1 MKITVTFDSMDE
13 MLRFVD
19 VRGQIQTT
27 FTDFT
32 PAEISQIEAQR
43 EAAPVKDPEPAPAP
57 EPTPEPDPEPVK
69 VTEDFR
75 AEVRRAMATLN
86 KQTGENTAKKILQ
99 ERGFASLKDAPLEAL
114 PELMETVRGMV
125 K

>member
-1 MKITVTFDSMDE
+1 MKITVTFDSME
-13 MLRFVD
+13 EFQQHM
-19 VRGQIQTT
+19 TT
-27 FTDFT
+27 CA
-32 PAEISQIEAQR
+32 PARPVTVWPEEQPAPE
-43 EAAPVKDPEPAPAP
+43 PVKDPDPAPAP
-57 EPTPEPDPEPVK
+57 EPEPVK
-69 VTEDFR
+69 ITEDFR
-75 AEVRRAMATLN
+75 AKVRRAMATLN

>member
-1 MKITVTFDSMDE
+1 MKITVQFESLEEFQQHM
-13 MLRFVD
+13 
-19 VRGQIQTT
+19 TT
-27 FTDFT
+27 CA
-32 PAEISQIEAQR
+32 PALPVTVWSEEQPEPKPAP
-43 EAAPVKDPEPAPAP
+43 EPVKDPAPA
-57 EPTPEPDPEPVK
+57 PEPDPEPVK
-69 VTEDFR
+69 ITEDFR

-86 KQTGENTAKKILQ
+86 KQTGENTAKKLLQ

>member
-13 MLRFVD
+13 MLRYVD
-19 VRGQIQTT
+19 MRGQVQTT

-32 PAEISQIEAQR
+32 PAEIQRIENER
-43 EAAPVKDPEPAPAP
+43 KNVPEPAPAP
-57 EPTPEPDPEPVK
+57 AEPDPEPVK
-69 VTEDFR
+69 ITEDFR

>member
-1 MKITVTFDSMDE
+1 MKITVTFDSME
-13 MLRFVD
+13 EFQQHM
-19 VRGQIQTT
+19 TT
-27 FTDFT
+27 CA
-32 PAEISQIEAQR
+32 PAQPVTVWPEEQPAPE
-43 EAAPVKDPEPAPAP
+43 PVKDPEPAPAP
-57 EPTPEPDPEPVK
+57 EPEPEPVK
-69 VTEDFR
+69 ITEDFR

-86 KQTGENTAKKILQ
+86 KQTGENTAKKLLQ

>member
-1 MKITVTFDSMDE
+1 MKITVTFDSMEE
-13 MLRFVD
+13 MLRYVD
-19 VRGQIQTT
+19 VRGQVQTT

-32 PAEISQIEAQR
+32 PAEIGQIEAQR
-43 EAAPVKDPEPAPAP
+43 EERRTDPEPAPAP
-57 EPTPEPDPEPVK
+57 EPVKDPEPVK
-69 VTEDFR
+69 ITEDFR

>member
-1 MKITVTFDSMDE
+1 MKITVTFDSMEE
-13 MLRFVD
+13 MLRYVD
-19 VRGQIQTT
+19 VRGQVQTT

-32 PAEISQIEAQR
+32 PEEIQRIENERKNAP
-43 EAAPVKDPEPAPAP
+43 EPVKDPEPAPAP
-57 EPTPEPDPEPVK
+57 EPEPVK
-69 VTEDFR
+69 ITEDFR

>member
-1 MKITVTFDSMDE
+1 MKITVTFDNVE
-13 MLRFVD
+13 EFLRYVD
-19 VRGQIQTT
+19 IRGRVQTT

-32 PAEISQIEAQR
+32 PEEIQRIENER
-43 EAAPVKDPEPAPAP
+43 KAAPEPDPAPA
-57 EPTPEPDPEPVK
+57 PEPDPEPVK
-69 VTEDFR
+69 ITEDFR

-86 KQTGENTAKKILQ
+86 KQTGENTAKKLLQ

>member
-1 MKITVTFDSMDE
+1 MKITVQFDSLEEFQEHMIQHAGAGPQ
-13 MLRFVD
+13 V
-19 VRGQIQTT
+19 QIEPSPVKTEIPADT
-27 FTDFT
+27 LVAGKMPT
-32 PAEISQIEAQR
+32 PA
-43 EAAPVKDPEPAPAP
+43 
-57 EPTPEPDPEPVK
+57 EPDPEPVQI
-69 VTEDFR
+69 TEDFR

>member
-1 MKITVTFDSMDE
+1 MKITVQFESLAEFQQHM
-13 MLRFVD
+13 
-19 VRGQIQTT
+19 TT
-27 FTDFT
+27 CA
-32 PAEISQIEAQR
+32 PAQPVTVWPEEQPAPE
-43 EAAPVKDPEPAPAP
+43 PVKDPEPAPAP
-57 EPTPEPDPEPVK
+57 EPEPEPVK
-69 VTEDFR
+69 ITEDFR

-114 PELMETVRGMV
+114 PELMEIVRGMV

>member
-1 MKITVTFDSMDE
+1 MKITVQFDSLEEFQEHM
-13 MLRFVD
+13 
-19 VRGQIQTT
+19 IQHAGAW
-27 FTDFT
+27 
-32 PAEISQIEAQR
+32 PQVQIEPTPIVEPDPAPAP
-43 EAAPVKDPEPAPAP
+43 EPVKDPEPAPAP
-57 EPTPEPDPEPVK
+57 DPEPVK
-69 VTEDFR
+69 ITEDFR

>member
-1 MKITVTFDSMDE
+1 MKITVQFESLAEFQAHM
-13 MLRFVD
+13 
-19 VRGQIQTT
+19 IQHAGIG
-27 FTDFT
+27 
-32 PAEISQIEAQR
+32 PQVQIEPSPIV
-43 EAAPVKDPEPAPAP
+43 EPDPAPAP
-57 EPTPEPDPEPVK
+57 EPVKDPEPDPEPVK
-69 VTEDFR
+69 ITEDFR
-75 AEVRRAMATLN
+75 AEVRRTMATLN

>member
-1 MKITVTFDSMDE
+1 MNITVTFDSVDE
-13 MLRFVD
+13 MLRYMD
-19 VRGQIQTT
+19 MRGQVQTT

-32 PAEISQIEAQR
+32 AAEIKRIENERKNAP
-43 EAAPVKDPEPAPAP
+43 EPVKEPAPAP
-57 EPTPEPDPEPVK
+57 AEPDPEPVK
-69 VTEDFR
+69 ITEDFR

>member
-13 MLRFVD
+13 MLRYVD
-19 VRGQIQTT
+19 VRGQVQAT

-32 PAEISQIEAQR
+32 PAEIQRIENER
-43 EAAPVKDPEPAPAP
+43 KNVPEPVKDPEL
-57 EPTPEPDPEPVK
+57 EPDPEPVK
-69 VTEDFR
+69 ITEDFR

-86 KQTGENTAKKILQ
+86 KQTGENTAKKLLQ

>member
-13 MLRFVD
+13 MLRYVD
-19 VRGQIQTT
+19 VRGQVQTT

-32 PAEISQIEAQR
+32 PAEIQRIENER
-43 EAAPVKDPEPAPAP
+43 KNVPEPVKDPEP
-57 EPTPEPDPEPVK
+57 TPDPEPVK
-69 VTEDFR
+69 ITEDFR

-99 ERGFASLKDAPLEAL
+99 ERGFASLKDAPLETL

>member
-1 MKITVTFDSMDE
+1 MKITVTFDSLAEFQAHM
-13 MLRFVD
+13 
-19 VRGQIQTT
+19 TT
-27 FTDFT
+27 CA
-32 PAEISQIEAQR
+32 PAQPVTVWPEEQPAPEPVKD
-43 EAAPVKDPEPAPAP
+43 PVKDPEP
-57 EPTPEPDPEPVK
+57 EPVK
-69 VTEDFR
+69 ITEDFR

-86 KQTGENTAKKILQ
+86 KQTGENTAKKLLQ

>member
-1 MKITVTFDSMDE
+1 MKITVQFESLAEFQAHM
-13 MLRFVD
+13 MR
-19 VRGQIQTT
+19 
-27 FTDFT
+27 
-32 PAEISQIEAQR
+32 PAAIKFNPNSIEIEPSPLVEPDPAPAP
-43 EAAPVKDPEPAPAP
+43 EPVKEPEPAPAP
-57 EPTPEPDPEPVK
+57 EPVK
-69 VTEDFR
+69 ITEDFR

>member
-13 MLRFVD
+13 MLRYVD
-19 VRGQIQTT
+19 MRGRVQTT

-32 PAEISQIEAQR
+32 LAEIQRIENER
-43 EAAPVKDPEPAPAP
+43 KNAP
-57 EPTPEPDPEPVK
+57 EPVKEPDPEPVK
-69 VTEDFR
+69 ITEDFR

-86 KQTGENTAKKILQ
+86 KQTGENTAKKLLQ

>member
-13 MLRFVD
+13 MLRYVD
-19 VRGQIQTT
+19 VRGRVQTT

-32 PAEISQIEAQR
+32 PAEIQRIENER
-43 EAAPVKDPEPAPAP
+43 KNVSEPVKD
-57 EPTPEPDPEPVK
+57 PEPDPEPVK

>member
-1 MKITVTFDSMDE
+1 MKITVTFDSME
-13 MLRFVD
+13 EFQQHM
-19 VRGQIQTT
+19 TT
-27 FTDFT
+27 CA
-32 PAEISQIEAQR
+32 PAQPVTVWPEEQPAPE
-43 EAAPVKDPEPAPAP
+43 PVKDPEPAPAP
-57 EPTPEPDPEPVK
+57 EPEPEPVK
-69 VTEDFR
+69 ITEDFR

-114 PELMETVRGMV
+114 PELMEIVRGMV

>member
-1 MKITVTFDSMDE
+1 MKITVTFDSME
-13 MLRFVD
+13 EFQQHM
-19 VRGQIQTT
+19 TT
-27 FTDFT
+27 CA
-32 PAEISQIEAQR
+32 PAWPVTVWPEEQPAPE
-43 EAAPVKDPEPAPAP
+43 PVKDPEPTPA
-57 EPTPEPDPEPVK
+57 PEPDPEPVK
-69 VTEDFR
+69 ITEDFR

>member
-1 MKITVTFDSMDE
+1 MKITVQFESMEE

-32 PAEISQIEAQR
+32 PAEIGQIEAQR
-43 EAAPVKDPEPAPAP
+43 EAGRPDPEPAPAP
-57 EPTPEPDPEPVK
+57 EPDPEPVK
-69 VTEDFR
+69 ITEDFR

>member
-1 MKITVTFDSMDE
+1 MKITVTFDSVDE
-13 MLRFVD
+13 MLRYMD
-19 VRGQIQTT
+19 MRGRVQTT

-32 PAEISQIEAQR
+32 PAEIQRIENER
-43 EAAPVKDPEPAPAP
+43 KNVPEPVKDPEQTPA
-57 EPTPEPDPEPVK
+57 PEPDPEPVK
-69 VTEDFR
+69 ITEDFR